1 MLTSSDASA
10 NAIGS
15 ATSTLPEHRS
25 ALFDGN
31 AFAQAIDR
39 AIATLPER
47 RSAPLDDAGGARQ
60 PSRPIGVCS
69 PGSGYV
75 P

>member
-39 AIATLPER
+39 ATATLPER
-47 RSAPLDDAGGARQ
+47 SAPLDGDRFAQEVTASVAATTG
-60 PSRPIGVCS
+60 
-69 PGSGYV
+69 
-75 P
+75 